1 MCETSLMYCRPCSR
15 MCLLSHAMLPD
26 LKMAGTITIA
36 LACCEMLMANCWR
49 ITLAKKSQNGPMLL
63 LMSSELAAPAGTRR
77 LILLLLRTRPSPP
90 QVLQGVD
97 SSPCPSHVGHCITCK
112 SKPTTWA
119 PW

>member
-1 MCETSLMYCRPCSR
+1 MSEDALMYCRPCSR

-26 LKMAGTITIA
+26 LKLAGTFTIA
-36 LACCEMLMANCWR
+36 LARGEMPMTTCWR
-49 ITLAKKSQNGPMLL
+49 ITLAKTSQNGPMLL
-63 LMSSELAAPAGTRR
+63 LMSFELAAPAGTRR

-112 SKPTTWA
+112 SKPMT
-119 PW
+119 